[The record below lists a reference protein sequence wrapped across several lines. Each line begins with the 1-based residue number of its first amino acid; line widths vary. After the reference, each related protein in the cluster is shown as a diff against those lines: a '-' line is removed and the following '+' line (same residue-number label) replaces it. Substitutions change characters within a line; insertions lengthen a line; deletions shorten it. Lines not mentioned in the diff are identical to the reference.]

1 MQYLEIQSMTR
12 EIYQLKYPNGRPIFL
27 RLGVTSMCLGSGMG
41 AASVIELE

>member
-1 MQYLEIQSMTR
+1 MELKWLGVWEVEELEMLVI
-12 EIYQLKYPNGRPIFL
+12 